1 MTPSDSTNCMR
12 CSSVNSI
19 VRVARLT
26 YLLGREEETR
36 NAVLIDPFRVGDV
49 IN

>member
-1 MTPSDSTNCMR
+1 MTLSDSTNCMR

-19 VRVARLT
+19 ARVARLT
-26 YLLGREEETR
+26 YLLGCEETR
-36 NAVLIDPFRVGDV
+36 NAVLIDQFRVGDV